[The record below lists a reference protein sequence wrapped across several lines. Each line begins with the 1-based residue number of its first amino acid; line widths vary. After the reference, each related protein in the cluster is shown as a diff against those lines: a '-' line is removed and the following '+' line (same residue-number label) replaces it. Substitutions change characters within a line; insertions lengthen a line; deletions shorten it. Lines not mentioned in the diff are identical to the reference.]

1 MKYTCPKC
9 GKVIEAEAIYS
20 DVMKE
25 IFAHEK
31 THPENKDKYKDCE
44 YK

>member
-9 GKVIEAEAIYS
+9 GKIIEADYIYGE
-20 DVMKE
+20 VMKE

-31 THPENKDKYKDCE
+31 THKEEEPIED
-44 YK
+44 